1 MCVYDCATHHQGPGG
16 LCRDYQDLLCYFKET
31 VSWDAFMLW
40 ELQGSTS
47 RGMTLTGSLSSTVS
61 QAHSEVSML
70 WGGTLFSDSR

>member
-31 VSWDAFMLW
+31 VSWDAFALW

-47 RGMTLTGSLSSTVS
+47 RE
-61 QAHSEVSML
+61 A
-70 WGGTLFSDSR
+70 